1 MTTPTPTFD
10 QVRAL
15 PCAHEQVVPA
25 HFADANGHMNIVR
38 YMELHNEA
46 AWKHMSQFGLGE
58 EHALEGTAGSFEVEH
73 HLRYLREVHVG
84 DLVAVHFRTLGRS
97 DKAFHVM
104 QFLLNVTRREL
115 ANTLESVS
123 LSVDMGNR
131 RTAPFP
137 PDVAARL
144 DAQLMVDRALDWPVP
159 LAGAMG
165 AR

>member
-46 AWKHMSQFGLGE
+46 AWKHMSRFGLGE
-58 EHALEGTAGSFEVEH
+58 EHAREGTAGSFEVEH

-84 DLVAVHFRTLGRS
+84 DVVAVHFRTLGRS
-97 DKAFHVM
+97 DKALHVM
-104 QFLLNVTRREL
+104 QFLLNVTREEL

-123 LSVDMGNR
+123 LSVDMGTR

-137 PDVAARL
+137 ANVTALLDARL
-144 DAQLMVDRALDWPVP
+144 RVDRALDWAAPR
-159 LAGAMG
+159 ATAMG
-165 AR
+165 PR

>member
-1 MTTPTPTFD
+1 MTTPSPTFD

-84 DLVAVHFRTLGRS
+84 DVVAVYFRTLGRS
-97 DKAFHVM
+97 DKALHVM
-104 QFLLNVTRREL
+104 QFLLNVTREEL

-123 LSVDMGNR
+123 LGVDMGTR
-131 RTAPFP
+131 ATAPFP
-137 PDVAARL
+137 ADVTALL
-144 DAQLMVDRALDWPVP
+144 DAQLRVDQALDWAAP
-159 LAGAMG
+159 LATAMG
-165 AR
+165 PR